1 MVATGPR
8 CAAPA
13 QCTMLQPRALTLQPR
28 CPTLQSERQCCN
40 RPVVPFD
47 FLRAGFSH
55 KIVVFSEMKTAP
67 FQNRTFLNAC
77 VCQRLANG
85 VWVLAAVPLASHA
98 RLAPAEERH
107 ALRAE
112 AMRCFRCTP
121 AEGAC

>member
-1 MVATGPR
+1 
-8 CAAPA
+8 
-13 QCTMLQPRALTLQPR
+13 MLSRA
-28 CPTLQSERQCCN
+28 
-40 RPVVPFD
+40 V
-47 FLRAGFSH
+47 FSH

-121 AEGAC
+121 AEGARRAPCARASMPAFVCAVRVCFRERSLVRPFRLSRRWRDAA